1 MHSSPP
7 VVWAGAHKEHQGVL
21 VEQVLEHEG
30 LVVLEQ
36 VWNMKAPS
44 AASLEH
50 LGFDFHWLLV
60 EQF

>member
-1 MHSSPP
+1 
-7 VVWAGAHKEHQGVL
+7 